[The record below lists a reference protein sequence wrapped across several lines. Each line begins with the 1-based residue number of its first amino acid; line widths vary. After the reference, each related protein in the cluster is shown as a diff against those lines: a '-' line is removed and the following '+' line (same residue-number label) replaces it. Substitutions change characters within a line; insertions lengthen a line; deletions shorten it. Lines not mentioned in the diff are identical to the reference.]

1 MVRIL
6 TGLLVLLGAYFF
18 YVFLRDYRANRHVQ
32 SPASAYKVAP
42 IGLLTMFGDTLGI
55 GNFAPATALLRFFKQ
70 IDDKKIPGT
79 LNVFTSLPE
88 VFSGCI
94 LITTIEVDPVT
105 LISMLISSSVG
116 AYFGASIIS
125 HFSVQKVRLT
135 MGIALFV
142 TAVVMFLGM
151 MGWMP
156 SGGDATGL
164 TGINLI
170 IAVVGNFILG
180 ILMTAGIGLYAPC
193 MALIYFLGM
202 SPRAAFP
209 IMMGSC
215 AFLMPIAS
223 LKFIKE
229 GALDRKVA
237 LIYMLAGIPGVLI
250 AAFVVKSLPLFMLK
264 WVVIAVVLYTSGSMI
279 YSMFKDRG
287 EQASSKVVGLPES
300 NVP

>member
-1 MVRIL
+1 MVQIL
-6 TGLLVLLGAYFF
+6 NGLLILLGAYFLF
-18 YVFLRDYRANRHVQ
+18 VFLRDYRANRHVK
-32 SPASAYKVAP
+32 STATVSAVAP
-42 IGLLTMFGDTLGI
+42 IGFLTMFGDTLGI

-70 IDDKKIPGT
+70 IEDQKIPGT

-88 VFSGCI
+88 VISGCI

-135 MGIALFV
+135 MGIALFI

-156 SGGDATGL
+156 NGGEATGL
-164 TGINLI
+164 TGMNLV

-237 LIYMLAGIPGVLI
+237 LIYMMAGIPGVLV
-250 AAFVVKSLPLFMLK
+250 AALLVKSLPLYVLK
-264 WVVIAVVLYTSGSMI
+264 WVVIGVILYTSASMV
-279 YSMFKDRG
+279 YSMFKDRR
-287 EQASSKVVGLPES
+287 QDAPAVDAIPES
-300 NVP
+300 NTP